1 MSLQRKT
8 VLPSAGLIVV
18 LGVIGYLIMQAE
30 FAEFQH
36 ALYANLLAQKQHEIQ
51 ATIEMAA
58 RESLE
63 KAALF
68 SRLPAVLDAYALA
81 RGGDINDERDPQ
93 AQAAR
98 EKLRRDLQPHMAGYA
113 AVMDGRKFKLHF
125 HLPNGRSLVRLWRD
139 KQEKRDGEWVDVSD
153 DISSFRQTVL
163 DVNRSGK
170 PVMGVE
176 IGRGGFDIRGV
187 APVLAPDGKPLG
199 SVEVQEEMAALLNA
213 VGTADRRQERLLL
226 LMNAEQQAITTEL
239 QDPQRYPVVAQKYV
253 LLYRSSEAE
262 TLDAQDAALLNRA
275 RAAAIF
281 ENHAQRGIGAF
292 PVRDYRGRQIGLV
305 VCLFDM
311 REQVRLA
318 ARVKWAMMGT
328 LTAILLVFAAVS
340 MFITHRYVLRPVK
353 AIAGVAD
360 CVREGDYRCLLTA
373 DGGDEMRDMARALN
387 AMIDAQRDTIE
398 QIQRSTIQISSSAT
412 ELSATAKQQEATII
426 AQVESTQ
433 NVLSSIE
440 EITAVATELVE
451 TMEQVSGMSQQTAEV
466 ASSGQADL
474 AKMADVM
481 AQMGAASLAISQRL
495 QTINQQAENITTVVT
510 TITRVADQT
519 NLLSLNAAIEAEK
532 AGESGRGFTVVA
544 QEIRRLADQTAVAT
558 LDIEQMVKEM
568 QAAVASGVLEMERFI
583 AQVGD
588 SAADV
593 QRIGGQLTRIIEQ
606 VQALSPTFDHVN
618 IGVGRQSQHTQNI
631 NAAVLRL
638 SEGMRET
645 KEALHETFLAIE
657 QLNEAAR
664 SLRDHVSR
672 FRVNND

>member
-30 FAEFQH
+30 FAEFQR
-36 ALYANLLAQKQHEIQ
+36 ALYADLLAQKQRDIQ

-81 RGGDINDERDPQ
+81 HSGDINDERDPQ

-98 EKLRRDLQPHMAGYA
+98 EQLRRELQPHMAGYA

-125 HLPNGRSLVRLWRD
+125 HLPNGRSLARLWRD

-176 IGRGGFDIRGV
+176 IGRGGFDVRGL
-187 APVLAPDGKPLG
+187 APILAPDGASLG
-199 SVEVQEEMAALLNA
+199 SVEVLEDLSALLAALGA
-213 VGTADRRQERLLL
+213 ADFRKERLLL

-239 QDPQRYPVVAQKYV
+239 QDPQRYPVVAQNYV

-262 TLDAQDAALLNRA
+262 TLDAQDAALLDRA

-281 ENHAQRGIGAF
+281 EKRAQRGIGAF
-292 PVRDYRGRQIGLV
+292 PVRDYRGGQIGLV

-311 REQVRLA
+311 REPSRLA

-340 MFITHRYVLRPVK
+340 MLITHRYVLRPVK
-353 AIAGVAD
+353 AIAAVAD
-360 CVREGDYRCLLTA
+360 CMREGDYRCLLKA

-412 ELSATAKQQEATII
+412 ELSATAKQQETTIV

-495 QTINQQAENITTVVT
+495 QTINQKAENITTVVT

-618 IGVGRQSQHTQNI
+618 IGVGRQSRHTQNI

>member
-8 VLPSAGLIVV
+8 LLPSAGLIVV
-18 LGVIGYLIMQAE
+18 LGVIGYLVMRAE
-30 FAEFQH
+30 FAEFQR
-36 ALYANLLAQKQHEIQ
+36 ALYANLLAQKQRDIQ

-81 RGGDINDERDPQ
+81 HSGDINDERDPQ

-125 HLPNGRSLVRLWRD
+125 HLPNGRSLARLWRD
-139 KQEKRDGEWVDVSD
+139 KQEKRDGVWVDISD

-187 APVLAPDGKPLG
+187 APILAPDGKLLG
-199 SVEVQEEMAALLNA
+199 SVEVLEEMAALLNA
-213 VGTADRRQERLLL
+213 VGAADRRQERLLL

-239 QDPQRYPVVAQKYV
+239 QDPQRYPVIAQNYV

-262 TLDAQDAALLNRA
+262 TLDAQDVALLDRA

-281 ENHAQRGIGAF
+281 EKRTQRGIGAF
-292 PVRDYRGRQIGLV
+292 PVRDYRGGQIGLI

-311 REQVRLA
+311 REQSRLA

-353 AIAGVAD
+353 AIAAVAD
-360 CVREGDYRCLLTA
+360 CVREGDYRCLLKA
-373 DGGDEMRDMARALN
+373 DGGDEMHDMTRALN

-412 ELSATAKQQEATII
+412 ELSATAKQQEATIL

-433 NVLSSIE
+433 NVLASIE

-451 TMEQVSGMSQQTAEV
+451 TMEHVSGMSQQTAEV
-466 ASSGQADL
+466 ASTGQADL

-495 QTINQQAENITTVVT
+495 QTINQKAENITTVVT

-568 QAAVASGVLEMERFI
+568 QAAVASGVMDMERFI
-583 AQVGD
+583 TQVGG
-588 SAADV
+588 SADDV

-657 QLNEAAR
+657 QLNEAAH